1 MEKSTIGQLLDL
13 FASGQDPELK
23 RSIEDLVSSEPGG
36 ADLLRAYE
44 KEPDKNRSLLE
55 DLLGKAVESS
65 DSPVLKLILAALQ
78 KNAEKPGAQQEEQSS
93 PLGNILESLVEN
105 LLEKPKPRRKTRPK
119 SKSKSRPKTGASTKS
134 KAKTGA
140 KTRPKTSPSSKTKS
154 KTGTKSRPKSGAS
167 TKSKTQSGTKSKP
180 KTSASTKS
188 KTKSK
193 PKTQAKSTPI
203 DLEE

>member
-13 FASGQDPELK
+13 FASGQNPELK

-36 ADLLRAYE
+36 ADLLKAYE
-44 KEPDKNRSLLE
+44 KEPEKNRGLLE
-55 DLLGKAVESS
+55 DLLGKAVERS
-65 DSPVLKLILAALQ
+65 DSPILKLILAALQ
-78 KNAEKPGAQQEEQSS
+78 KNAEKPGAQQEEQGN
-93 PLGNILESLVEN
+93 PLGNILESLMEN

-119 SKSKSRPKTGASTKS
+119 SKPKSKPKT
-134 KAKTGA
+134 
-140 KTRPKTSPSSKTKS
+140 
-154 KTGTKSRPKSGAS
+154 GAS

-193 PKTQAKSTPI
+193 VKTQAKSTSI